1 MAELH
6 EEVASKLTSHHRVH
20 GVAILAE
27 VEEIAGRWTTIAELE
42 PIIRERVSANLAT
55 PCIRNARTLLLS
67 AIAAEYAGDREHSRA
82 LEDSAREVQLE
93 GYGTVLAG
101 PEMRLALVR
110 GDLERL
116 EELVT
121 VEARV
126 STWFGMGAILARL
139 DALSA
144 LGDRVTVEREAAP
157 FLRPGTLPEPFA
169 LRALGRVRED
179 EELLRQ
185 ALERFE
191 ALGIDVPAGETRAL
205 LSGAA

>member
-1 MAELH
+1 M
-6 EEVASKLTSHHRVH
+6 TSHHRVH
-20 GVAILAE
+20 GIAILAE
-27 VEEIAGRWTTIAELE
+27 VAEIAGRWTTITELE

-67 AIAAEYAGDREHSRA
+67 AIAAEYVGDWEHSRE
-82 LEDSAREVQLE
+82 LEESAREVQLE

-116 EELVT
+116 ETLVG
-121 VEARV
+121 VEAGV
-126 STWFGMGAILARL
+126 STWFGMGAVLARL
-139 DALSA
+139 DALSV
-144 LGDRVTVEREAAP
+144 LGDRAAVEREATP
-157 FLRPGTLPEPFA
+157 LLHPGTLPEAFA

-179 EELLRQ
+179 DELLRR

-191 ALGIDVPAGETRAL
+191 AMGLDVPAAETRAL
-205 LSGAA
+205 LGGAA